1 MTTIYDN
8 IIVENEITTNSLLL
22 NGINV
27 NDEIIKS
34 QNVSNVTGES
44 TGFADRTT
52 STISFNNTTR
62 TFTISPVASTFDYY
76 IKGIK
81 YTVSTKSITIPNTSN
96 VYFIYLD
103 ENEDINY
110 SNSFS
115 DEILR
120 DYVYVANFYWST
132 TQNRILGLAEER
144 HGLVMDWKTHS
155 YLHNYIGARI
165 RHDMFTIG
173 NFVLNGDGSSNS
185 HCQASIENG
194 VLADEDINMS
204 IIHSATPTNPFEQ
217 ELSTIAKLPFLYKN
231 GSEWY
236 YEANNTYLVKTGTN
250 RIQYNFFN
258 GSSWS
263 TVDATENYFV
273 AVWIFATNYQDE
285 PIRILLGQR
294 EDDTITNAQT
304 NNAYEALN
312 LSGLP
317 TQEYK
322 ILYRL
327 IFQTSS
333 SFTNTPH
340 AKLVEI
346 LNLRKSIDQNEVITQ
361 VNDHGQLSGLSDDD
375 HQQYL
380 NVTRGDARYY
390 TKTQTNNLVQNASN
404 ITTGTLSNNVLSNN
418 LKDIGNISFNTNDIS
433 IFNGTNVVSI
443 SPTSYK
449 STLQLNNV
457 TNNLQVYNL
466 GGARGFTLNTI
477 TNRPT
482 ASTNGNIFISTDT
495 RIISYDNGTT
505 WTNLLP
511 AYTGDVTSSL
521 GGTTLTLATVN
532 SNIGTFNNVTLNN
545 KGLATAA
552 SNINYL
558 IDPSSSGILVRTT
571 LNTTITRTNTG
582 TTNQITVTNGDGV
595 SGNPTYA
602 IADNPIIPGTASM
615 TLPIGTSAQ
624 RPTHSNGKI
633 RFNSDTLIEEISESN
648 QWRPLGRLL
657 QFATGN
663 ITQTTGTTILPYDNT
678 LPTSTEGFQIFTA
691 GITPFY
697 ANSTIVVMFN
707 IFYECSSNNT
717 VVTTTLLNG
726 STVISASASRQSSAN
741 QPDTLN
747 ITKHFTSGTTSPL
760 TISARIGPASASTV
774 YVNRGNTET
783 LGGSITTSYIIME
796 IY

>member
-27 NDEIIKS
+27 NNEIIKS

-115 DEILR
+115 DEILK
-120 DYVYVANFYWST
+120 DYVYVSNFYWST

-155 YLHNYIGARI
+155 YLHNYVGARI
-165 RHDMFTIG
+165 RPDMFTIG

-194 VLADEDINMS
+194 VLADEDISMS
-204 IIHSATPTNPFEQ
+204 IIHSATPTNSFEQ

-236 YEANNTYLVKTGTN
+236 YETNNTYLVKTGTN

-304 NNAYEALN
+304 NNAYESLN

-322 ILYRL
+322 VLYRL

-346 LNLRKSIDQNEVITQ
+346 LNLRKSIDQNQVITQ
-361 VNDHGQLSGLSDDD
+361 VDDHGQLSGLSDDD

-380 NVTRGDARYY
+380 NVTRGDSRYY
-390 TKTQTNNLVQNASN
+390 TQTQTNNLIQNASN
-404 ITTGTLSNNVLSNN
+404 ITSGTLTNNVLSNN

-449 STLQLNNV
+449 ATLGLNNV

-466 GGARGFTLNTI
+466 GNARGLQLDTI
-477 TNRPT
+477 SNRPA
-482 ASTNGNIFISTDT
+482 ASTNGNIFISSDT
-495 RIISYDNGTT
+495 RIISYDNGST
-505 WTNLLP
+505 WANILP
-511 AYTGDVTSSL
+511 AYTGDVSSTV

-532 SNIGTFNNVTLNN
+532 SNIGTFNNVTLNA
-545 KGLATAA
+545 KGLATSA
-552 SNINYL
+552 SNVNYL
-558 IDPSSSGILVRTT
+558 QDPTANGIVVRTA
-571 LNTTITRTNTG
+571 LNTTTNRTITNTADQ
-582 TTNQITVTNGDGV
+582 TTVTNGDGV
-595 SGNPTYA
+595 AGNPTIGLA
-602 IADNPIIPGTASM
+602 NNPVIPGTESI
-615 TLPIGTSAQ
+615 TLPIGTTAQ
-624 RPTHSNGKI
+624 RPTHSNGKM
-633 RFNSDTLIEEISESN
+633 RFNSDTLMEEISESN
-648 QWRPLGRLL
+648 QWRPLGRLM
-657 QFATGN
+657 QFTTGN
-663 ITQTTGTTILPYDNT
+663 ISQTTGTTIIPYDNT

-691 GITPFY
+691 NITPFY
-697 ANSTIVVMFN
+697 NNSTIIVIYN
-707 IFYECSSNNT
+707 IFYECSSINT

-726 STVISASASRQSSAN
+726 TTTIAASASRQATAN
-741 QPDTLN
+741 QPNTLCV
-747 ITKHFTSGTTSPL
+747 TKGFQSGTTSL
-760 TISARIGPASASTV
+760 ITLSARIGPASASTV
-774 YVNRGNTET
+774 YVNRGSTET
-783 LGGSITTSYIIME
+783 FGGSITTSYIIME